1 MIVAEN
7 HPGRD
12 RGEQVGK
19 LDWRVV
25 TLVGVNLAIAAAG
38 PVWDRH
44 SDTDMP
50 LEMGAAVV
58 AVWTFFM
65 VWLIQ
70 RDPAYARENPA
81 SNPLRDAIAAAF
93 VVTYLVIVGWTAFF
107 HLFSSVDHP
116 ALAPLTQTFVTNF
129 TFLTGVVVGS
139 YFGVDVVKQVVQIRG
154 QEHKT
159 SVESDTNHKVVGS
172 AVEQQASSAS
182 SPLTTPPGD

>member
-1 MIVAEN
+1 M
-7 HPGRD
+7 
-12 RGEQVGK
+12 GK
-19 LDWRVV
+19 PDWRVV
-25 TLVGVNLAIAAAG
+25 ALVSVNLAVAAAG

-44 SDTDMP
+44 ADTDMP

-107 HLFSSVDHP
+107 HLFTSVEHP
-116 ALAPLTQTFVTNF
+116 ALAPLTQTFVSNF

-154 QEHKT
+154 QQAKT
-159 SVESDTNHKVVGS
+159 SVESGTNPEVAGS
-172 AVEQQASSAS
+172 PVEQQASSAS
-182 SPLTTPPGD
+182 SPRTAPPGDRSGCS